1 MVRDASLVPVHRDV
15 QPLLQ
20 VNNLVVQLLHLI
32 TGLREL
38 LRQGLALF
46 AELGESLALSSEYV
60 FCLEALVGDEG
71 LGLSEGDCLVEGGLD
86 GAEGQVGHLGQGW
99 VG

>member
-1 MVRDASLVPVHRDV
+1 M
-15 QPLLQ
+15 
-20 VNNLVVQLLHLI
+20 
-32 TGLREL
+32 T
-38 LRQGLALF
+38 LF
-46 AELGESLALSSEYV
+46 AELGESLALSSEYI

-86 GAEGQVGHLGQGW
+86 GTEGQVGHLGEGR